1 MAVGGFA
8 AYFGISLPA
17 QRTRFSI
24 YLVTVIALP
33 AALHSSPHESPQVVH
48 FDVHGNDYIATIIV
62 SSVASL
68 SSSHHESPQL
78 AHFNVHGYDYIA
90 TIIASSV
97 ASLSSSHHDSP
108 QVAHFDV
115 HGDRDSLDSD
125 LMMFNG
131 FLPPD
136 VKVLGMS
143 FGEPGEWERTSR
155 GGGGRCCL

>member
-68 SSSHHESPQL
+68 SSSHH
-78 AHFNVHGYDYIA
+78 
-90 TIIASSV
+90 
-97 ASLSSSHHDSP
+97 DSP